1 MMINKYKIIL
11 VILLTILITF
21 LFTKISIAQNNNEVN
36 NNDSS
41 ETNSEN
47 NDNNETN
54 ENNDDTDKNE
64 KAEKLKAV
72 LLTLDRQKL
81 EEIADALEIEYSK
94 EDSKE
99 ILVEKILTELFEDYE
114 EKIDII
120 NENINNNNNN
130 NDDDEEDNEND
141 NYWNNQQE
149 KLKEMLNFRIGAGSH
164 IPLVSVDNGVSQWY
178 RFKLLLAIDYGLFFK
193 FDDGGAVGI
202 DFYMMF
208 LEYDDYFDID
218 GFIHLSYMYEFSL
231 KSQFGPALFASI
243 GVDFTSD
250 YTGLGFKLGTQM
262 SFAPNDSSI
271 RVGLR
276 IMLSMAYL
284 TGKEEIYNQITDVY
298 TYELKRKF
306 LITIPI
312 TLFFS
317 FSIK

>member
-1 MMINKYKIIL
+1 MMINKYKIMLI
-11 VILLTILITF
+11 VILSVLITF
-21 LFTKISIAQNNNEVN
+21 YFTQISFAQNNNNVN
-36 NNDSS
+36 DNNSS

-72 LLTLDRQKL
+72 LLTLNRQKL
-81 EEIADALEIEYSK
+81 EEIAEALEIEYSK

-120 NENINNNNNN
+120 NENINNNNN
-130 NDDDEEDNEND
+130 DDGDNNENG
-141 NYWNNQQE
+141 NYWNNQQK
-149 KLKEMLNFRIGAGSH
+149 KLKDTIKMLNFRIGAGSH

-178 RFKLLLAIDYGLFFK
+178 RFKLLLAMDYGLFFK

-208 LEYDDYFDID
+208 LEYDDYLDID

-231 KSQFGPALFASI
+231 KSQFSPALFASI
-243 GVDFTSD
+243 GVDFTTE
-250 YTGLGFKLGTQM
+250 YAGLGFKLGTQM

-271 RVGLR
+271 RLGLR